1 LLFRWWKRKLTRSV
15 IVENAVGQAR
25 PVGPMPRKEEDQN
38 FFQKVNSNPNPG
50 IRIPFKTQNLI
61 ILEVRFMAYK
71 PFFLNLFI
79 TLYFWI
85 LLFYFT
91 LLFKIL
97 LSSIWTNNFYIS
109 INCIFFKKKKIAEI
123 ININIINII
132 NSIITIFIYSFNNIV
147 YIYIIL

>member
-1 LLFRWWKRKLTRSV
+1 
-15 IVENAVGQAR
+15 
-25 PVGPMPRKEEDQN
+25 
-38 FFQKVNSNPNPG
+38 
-50 IRIPFKTQNLI
+50 
-61 ILEVRFMAYK
+61 MAYK